1 MLRTV
6 HTLSRRPGVFVR
18 LFSDRQTIFDRGTPP
33 FRGTDNIDAVV
44 HHRDVLAK
52 RKDMEDYAYLRN
64 DVLDQLI
71 ERTDVVA
78 VCRRS
83 RIR

>member
-1 MLRTV
+1 MLRTAREL
-6 HTLSRRPGVFVR
+6 HRRSRIFVR

-33 FRGTDNIDAVV
+33 SRGTDSVDAVV

-64 DVLDQLI
+64 DVMDQLI
-71 ERTDVVA
+71 ERTA
-78 VCRRS
+78 VLYS
-83 RIR
+83 